1 MAVGIPT
8 KKRVLYCCVGLVRM
22 KIRQITP
29 CGFRMK
35 KQGIRLIARRKAN
48 IKILR
53 QRLKALRGS
62 QPKLSKMSAC
72 EEEMSAAVKQ
82 RKTKTSK
89 KSKKESETEWCGL
102 SDPLV
107 VKPPRTIYFLPSLIV
122 HETYV
127 QYIET

>member
-1 MAVGIPT
+1 
-8 KKRVLYCCVGLVRM
+8 
-22 KIRQITP
+22 
-29 CGFRMK
+29 MK

-62 QPKLSKMSAC
+62 QPKLSEMSAC